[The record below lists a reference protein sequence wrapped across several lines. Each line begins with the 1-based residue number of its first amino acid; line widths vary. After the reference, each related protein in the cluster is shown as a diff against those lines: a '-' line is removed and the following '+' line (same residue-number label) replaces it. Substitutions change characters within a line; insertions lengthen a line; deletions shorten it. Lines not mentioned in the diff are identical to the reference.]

1 MRVITPSLSATL
13 QSTKGGDDELQIV
26 PSGTRSRLKS
36 IYAARNDLLPLVSNK
51 VVLKFRDGTSS
62 SAIMFEILL
71 SVVFNSFLSVLNGT
85 ASDMVDLPGIGI
97 LFKDGMHVEVDY
109 VDAADS
115 SKYLITL
122 IYTI

>member
-1 MRVITPSLSATL
+1 M
-13 QSTKGGDDELQIV
+13 QIKMCV
-26 PSGTRSRLKS
+26 
-36 IYAARNDLLPLVSNK
+36 
-51 VVLKFRDGTSS
+51 
-62 SAIMFEILL
+62 
-71 SVVFNSFLSVLNGT
+71 SFLSVLNGP